1 MVTLHSSRN
10 SALSKHPAIGRL
22 LGGKYELLAL
32 AGRGGMA
39 EVFRATTH
47 GVAGFRRPVAVKRII
62 DELSEDPKFV
72 AMFVE
77 EARVTAALQHPNIVQ
92 IHDFDRDEDGAY
104 FLVMEWV
111 DGLNLHEWRMAHR
124 AVEEPAPWHLAA
136 AIGIEILKALNSAH
150 THRNEDG
157 KLSPVFH
164 RDVTPQNILMGTNGV
179 VRLADFGLARA
190 MDRARTTQPEMVK
203 GKLGY
208 IAPEMTRGADPSV
221 QTDIFGVGIVLWEA
235 LAGRK
240 LFKGDTPLDVLQK
253 VRDAQV
259 PPLAESRPDLPQS
272 LCDALHRALQK
283 EPERRYSSA
292 RSMVR
297 ALANILRMTP
307 ESTSNDVIARSIA
320 QARDRLRQA
329 VIDDN
334 AVTEHLDIERLRTV
348 DAAPREAA
356 GARR

>member
-1 MVTLHSSRN
+1 
-10 SALSKHPAIGRL
+10 
-22 LGGKYELLAL
+22 
-32 AGRGGMA
+32 MA

-47 GVAGFRRPVAVKRII
+47 GVAGFRRPVAVKRIV
-62 DELSEDPKFV
+62 DELSEDPTFV

-111 DGLNLHEWRMAHR
+111 DGLNLFEWRMAHR
-124 AVEEPAPWHLAA
+124 AVEEPSPWHLVA
-136 AIGIEILKALNSAH
+136 AIGIEILKALNAAH
-150 THRNEDG
+150 GNRDEDG
-157 KLSPVFH
+157 QLAPVFH

-208 IAPEMTRGADPSV
+208 IAPEMTSGADPSV

-240 LFKGDTPLDVLQK
+240 LFKGSTPLEILQK
-253 VRDAQV
+253 VKNADV

-272 LCDALHRALQK
+272 LCDALHRALHK
-283 EPERRYSSA
+283 DPERRYSSA

-320 QARDRLRQA
+320 LARDRLRQA
-329 VIDDN
+329 VIEDN
-334 AVTEHLDIERLRTV
+334 AVTEHLDLERLRTV
-348 DAAPREAA
+348 DAAPREVARA
-356 GARR
+356 SARR

>member
-1 MVTLHSSRN
+1 
-10 SALSKHPAIGRL
+10 
-22 LGGKYELLAL
+22 
-32 AGRGGMA
+32 MA

-47 GVAGFRRPVAVKRII
+47 GVAGFRRPVAVKRIL
-62 DELSEDPKFV
+62 DELSEDPEFV

-111 DGLNLHEWRMAHR
+111 DGLNLHEWSVAHQ
-124 AVEEPAPWHLAA
+124 AVGAPTPWHLVAA
-136 AIGIEILKALNSAH
+136 MGIEILKALNAAH
-150 THRNEDG
+150 GNRNDEG
-157 KLSPVFH
+157 KLSPVYH
-164 RDVTPQNILMGTNGV
+164 RDVTPKNILMGTNGV

-208 IAPEMTRGADPSV
+208 IAPEMTQGADPTV

-240 LFKGDTPLDVLQK
+240 LFTGDTPLDVLAK
-253 VRDAQV
+253 VRDAVV
-259 PPLAESRPDLPQS
+259 PPLADERPDLPPS
-272 LCDALHRALQK
+272 LCDALHRALRQD
-283 EPERRYSSA
+283 PQRRFSSA

-307 ESTSNDVIARSIA
+307 ESTSNDMIARSIA
-320 QARDRLRQA
+320 EARRRLKRA
-329 VIDDN
+329 VSESN
-334 AVTEHLDIERLRTV
+334 AVTEMLDIERLQTV
-348 DAAPREAA
+348 DAAPAELPVASSN
-356 GARR
+356 G

>member
-1 MVTLHSSRN
+1 
-10 SALSKHPAIGRL
+10 
-22 LGGKYELLAL
+22 
-32 AGRGGMA
+32 MA

-47 GVAGFRRPVAVKRII
+47 GVAGFRRPVAVKRIL

-77 EARVTAALQHPNIVQ
+77 EARVTAALQHPNIVG

-111 DGLNLHEWRMAHR
+111 DGLNLFEWRMAHKAAAAR
-124 AVEEPAPWHLAA
+124 TPWHLVA
-136 AIGIEILKALNSAH
+136 AIGIEILKALNAAH
-150 THRNEDG
+150 GNRNDEG
-157 KLSPVFH
+157 ELSPVYH
-164 RDVTPQNILMGTNGV
+164 RDVTPQNILLGTNGV

-190 MDRARTTQPEMVK
+190 MDRARITQPEMVK

-208 IAPEMTRGADPSV
+208 IAPEMTQGADPTV
-221 QTDIFGVGIVLWEA
+221 QTDLFGVGIVMWEA

-240 LFKGDTPLDVLQK
+240 LFLGESPLEILEQ
-253 VRDAQV
+253 VRDARV
-259 PPLAESRPDLPQS
+259 PPLTEYRDDLPQS
-272 LCDALHRALQK
+272 LTDAVHRALRK
-283 EPERRYSSA
+283 DPERRYSSA

-320 QARDRLRQA
+320 EARQRLRR
-329 VIDDN
+329 
-334 AVTEHLDIERLRTV
+334 AVTDEHEVTALLDIERLRTV
-348 DAAPREAA
+348 DAAPREMPRASA
-356 GARR
+356 E

>member
-1 MVTLHSSRN
+1 
-10 SALSKHPAIGRL
+10 
-22 LGGKYELLAL
+22 
-32 AGRGGMA
+32 MA

-47 GVAGFRRPVAVKRII
+47 GVAGFRRPVAVKRIL
-62 DELSEDPKFV
+62 DELSDDPSFV

-111 DGLNLHEWRMAHR
+111 DGLNLYEWRIAHN
-124 AVEEPAPWHLAA
+124 AADATTPWHLVA
-136 AIGIEILKALNSAH
+136 AIGIEILKALNAAH
-150 THRNEDG
+150 GNLDAEG
-157 KLSPVFH
+157 ESSPVFH

-179 VRLADFGLARA
+179 VRLTDFGLARA
-190 MDRARTTQPEMVK
+190 MDRARTTQPEIVK

-208 IAPEMTRGADPSV
+208 IAPEMTQGADPSV
-221 QTDIFGVGIVLWEA
+221 QTDLFGVGIVLWEA

-240 LFKGDTPLDVLQK
+240 LFNGENPLDILTA
-253 VRDAQV
+253 VRDARV
-259 PPLAESRPDLPQS
+259 PNLGEIRDDLPQS
-272 LCDALHRALQK
+272 LIDAVHRALRK

-320 QARDRLRQA
+320 EARVRLRRA
-329 VIDDN
+329 V
-334 AVTEHLDIERLRTV
+334 AEEHEVTSLLDIDRLRTV
-348 DAAPREAA
+348 DAAPRELPRASA
-356 GARR
+356 E